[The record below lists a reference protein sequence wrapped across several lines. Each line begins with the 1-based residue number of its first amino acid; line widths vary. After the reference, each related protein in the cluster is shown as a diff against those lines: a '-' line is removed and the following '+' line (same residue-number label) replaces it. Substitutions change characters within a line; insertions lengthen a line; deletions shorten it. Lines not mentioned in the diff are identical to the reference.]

1 MQQKKA
7 KSRRPSRPLRPS
19 DVQTTRATRGPLRVC
34 VAIQDDGLSGIES
47 YAEQVAIASAS
58 AGHDTTLI
66 VTTKQVANA
75 VRARLASA
83 SFESIKVV
91 DTGIKPRTAAVVLAD
106 RLVPQLHT
114 QRVGDAFVRTL
125 KKLGVAYDV
134 IHLNRPGLAP
144 WASPFGARLF
154 VAGWFFPH
162 AAGPRL
168 AETWRHTRGF
178 LPRRALI
185 TAKSLSYFAGDDRGY
200 RAATS
205 VVTCTEMLASQLRSQ
220 SLRAVAC
227 PPPVRVPRHEA
238 AEYLPTGKG
247 DGALHLLVCAGDL
260 SHPRKNLNDAIRA
273 AASLARPGR
282 PVVMRA
288 VGANSDALEPKAQR
302 AKVAPGAHFE
312 LQSLGILSPAEV
324 QREMRRSHALVLPSL
339 YEEWGYVAIESIL
352 SGTPVI
358 SYPVYP
364 FADLLTGG
372 LGVVAEERTPTALA
386 AAIERGLGLPR
397 GLALVKAGEARFGSR
412 AMGAL
417 LTQIWTDSQERPRED
432 ESAVVP
438 SSLPAPPLAA
448 LPSPLPAPP
457 AAALRPA
464 ELVASDSKR
473 ASARPSQRPRRSETP
488 KSVRPAR
495 SDYPSA

>member
-1 MQQKKA
+1 MQQKQS
-7 KSRRPSRPLRPS
+7 KSRRPKSK
-19 DVQTTRATRGPLRVC
+19 ALRVC

-47 YAEQVAIASAS
+47 YAEQVAIAAAT

-66 VTTKQVANA
+66 VTTKQVAHA
-75 VRARLASA
+75 VRERLKDVASVR
-83 SFESIKVV
+83 VV
-91 DTGIKPRTAAVVLAD
+91 DTGIKPRTAALVLAD

-125 KKLGVAYDV
+125 KKLGTQFDV

-144 WASPFGARLF
+144 WASPFGAHLF

-178 LPRRALI
+178 LPRRAVI

-220 SLRAVAC
+220 GLPAVAC
-227 PPPVRVPRHEA
+227 PPPVRVPKHA
-238 AEYLPTGKG
+238 AADYAPPN

-260 SHPRKNLNDAIRA
+260 SHPRKNLKDAIRA
-273 AASLARPGR
+273 AGLLAKPGR

-288 VGANSDALEPKAQR
+288 VGRNSDSLEPKAR
-302 AKVAPGAHFE
+302 RVPLATGARFE
-312 LQSLGILSPAEV
+312 FQSVGVLSPADV

-339 YEEWGYVAIESIL
+339 YEEWGYVAIESVL
-352 SGTPVI
+352 SGTPVV

-364 FADLLTGG
+364 FADLLQGM
-372 LGVVAEERTPTALA
+372 GVVAEDQTPNALA
-386 AAIERGLGLPR
+386 AAVERSLALPR
-397 GLALVKAGEARFGSR
+397 GQALVDAGEQRFGSR
-412 AMGAL
+412 ALGAL
-417 LTQIWTDSQERPRED
+417 LTKIWTDPQPDAAETP
-432 ESAVVP
+432 
-438 SSLPAPPLAA
+438 LP
-448 LPSPLPAPP
+448 PLPAEEPVAATPSSRRPP
-457 AAALRPA
+457 RSNPA
-464 ELVASDSKR
+464 PR
-473 ASARPSQRPRRSETP
+473 SARPSERTKRADSRSVEPPPVGT
-488 KSVRPAR
+488 AT
-495 SDYPSA
+495 SDYPAA

>member
-1 MQQKKA
+1 MEHKKT
-7 KSRRPSRPLRPS
+7 KSRRPKK
-19 DVQTTRATRGPLRVC
+19 ALRVC

-47 YAEQVAIASAS
+47 YAEQVAIASAT

-66 VTTKQVANA
+66 VTTNQVAQA
-75 VRARLASA
+75 VRARLAG
-83 SFESIKVV
+83 FESLKVV
-91 DTGIKPRTAAVVLAD
+91 DTGIRPRTAAVVLAD

-114 QRVGDAFVRTL
+114 QRIGDAFVRTL
-125 KKLGVAYDV
+125 KKQGVAYDV

-144 WASPFGARLF
+144 WASAFGSRLF

-185 TAKSLSYFAGDDRGY
+185 TAKALSYYAGDQRGY

-220 SLRAVAC
+220 GLRAVAC
-227 PPPVRVPRHEA
+227 PPPVRVPRHETS
-238 AEYLPTGKG
+238 EYGPPR

-273 AASLARPGR
+273 AALLARPGR
-282 PVVMRA
+282 PVIMRA
-288 VGANSDALEPKAQR
+288 VGANSDSLEPKAR
-302 AKVAPGAHFE
+302 RVKVASGAHFE
-312 LQSLGILSPAEV
+312 LQSIGVLPPAEV

-372 LGVVAEERTPTALA
+372 LGVVAEERSAAALA
-386 AAIERGLGLPR
+386 TAIECGLELPR
-397 GLALVKAGEARFGSR
+397 NLALVKAGEARFGSK

-417 LTQIWTDSQERPRED
+417 LTQIWTDARDVPSD
-432 ESAVVP
+432 EAYVMP
-438 SSLPAPPLAA
+438 SSLP
-448 LPSPLPAPP
+448 
-457 AAALRPA
+457 PA
-464 ELVASDSKR
+464 EQVAVVPPPVELPVGDSK
-473 ASARPSQRPRRSETP
+473 RPSQRARRSERA
-488 KSVRPAR
+488 KLEGSAR

>member
-1 MQQKKA
+1 MEQKKT
-7 KSRRPSRPLRPS
+7 KSRRPKK
-19 DVQTTRATRGPLRVC
+19 ALRVC

-47 YAEQVAIASAS
+47 YAEQVAIASAT

-66 VTTKQVANA
+66 VTTKEVAHA
-75 VRARLASA
+75 VRARLAG
-83 SFESIKVV
+83 FESLKVV
-91 DTGIKPRTAAVVLAD
+91 DTGIKPRTPAVVLAD

-114 QRVGDAFVRTL
+114 QRIGDAFVRTL
-125 KKLGVAYDV
+125 KKQGVAYDV

-185 TAKSLSYFAGDDRGY
+185 TAKALSYYAGDQRGY

-220 SLRAVAC
+220 GLRAVAC

-238 AEYLPTGKG
+238 SEYGPLPSR

-273 AASLARPGR
+273 AGLLARPGR
-282 PVVMRA
+282 PVIMRA
-288 VGANSDALEPKAQR
+288 VGANSDSLEPKAR
-302 AKVAPGAHFE
+302 RVKLVNGARFE
-312 LQSLGILSPAEV
+312 LQSMGILSPSEV

-372 LGVVAEERTPTALA
+372 LGVVAEERSPIALA

-397 GLALVKAGEARFGSR
+397 GQALVKAGEARFGSR
-412 AMGAL
+412 ALGAL
-417 LTQIWTDSQERPRED
+417 LTRIWTDSREVPCD
-432 ESAVVP
+432 EAYVLP
-438 SSLPAPPLAA
+438 SSLP
-448 LPSPLPAPP
+448 P
-457 AAALRPA
+457 AAEISVIPRSGEPI
-464 ELVASDSKR
+464 ASDSKR
-473 ASARPSQRPRRSETP
+473 PSHRAKRSDAAPVNPRSERP
-488 KSVRPAR
+488 KLDRPAR

>member
-1 MQQKKA
+1 MQHKKT
-7 KSRRPSRPLRPS
+7 KSGRPSK
-19 DVQTTRATRGPLRVC
+19 TRSSRAPKPTLRVC

-47 YAEQVAIASAS
+47 YAEQVAIASAT
-58 AGHDTTLI
+58 AGHDTTLV

-75 VRARLASA
+75 VRARLAS
-83 SFESIKVV
+83 FESRQSIKLV
-91 DTGIKPRTAAVVLAD
+91 DTGIKPRTAAVILAD
-106 RLVPQLHT
+106 RLVPHLHT

-125 KKLGVAYDV
+125 KKLGGTFDV
-134 IHLNRPGLAP
+134 IHLNRPALAP
-144 WASPFGARLF
+144 WAAPFGARLF

-220 SLRAVAC
+220 GLRAVAC
-227 PPPVRVPRHEA
+227 PPPVRVPRHA
-238 AEYLPTGKG
+238 TSEYGPPK

-273 AASLARPGR
+273 AGLLARPGR
-282 PVVMRA
+282 PVIMRA
-288 VGANSDALEPKAQR
+288 VGANSESLEPKAKR
-302 AKVAPGAHFE
+302 VKLAPGAHFE
-312 LQSLGILSPAEV
+312 LECLGVLSPTEV

-364 FADLLTGG
+364 FGDLLTGE
-372 LGVVAEERTPTALA
+372 LGVVALERTPSALA
-386 AAIERGLGLPR
+386 AAIERGLALPR
-397 GLALVKAGEARFGSR
+397 GPKLVKAGEARFGSR

-417 LTQIWTDSQERPRED
+417 LTQIWTDSREPNAAL
-432 ESAVVP
+432 ELL
-438 SSLPAPPLAA
+438 SSWPAPPVSSVPASSPAPPRAA
-448 LPSPLPAPP
+448 RSPLP
-457 AAALRPA
+457 PA
-464 ELVASDSKR
+464 ELVVSESKR
-473 ASARPSQRPRRSETP
+473 PSKRPSQRARRSEQP
-488 KSVRPAR
+488 KPTRPVR
-495 SDYPSA
+495 SDYPVA